1 MSMRDRSMPR
11 GFIHRSVSA
20 VPAWGLPLLL
30 AAGPCLRLNYGHA
43 WNEKAEAAIETLGR
57 LVAAAK

>member
-1 MSMRDRSMPR
+1 MPR
-11 GFIHRSVSA
+11 GFMHRSVSA